1 MRKLWCALA
10 GGIVLFA
17 ASPAQADALPGAAAA
32 AQPADGSAMDSASDP
47 LRARTLPATVPP
59 DVSGMPLGGV
69 LLPPLAIPSA
79 APTLPAADVVP
90 APRTTA
96 PAHSRRSPRPKATP
110 YDPRLFEEPV
120 EIDDEPEHRPA
131 TTAPHK

>member
-32 AQPADGSAMDSASDP
+32 QPADRSAMDRPSDP
-47 LRARTLPATVPP
+47 LPARTLP

-69 LLPPLAIPSA
+69 LLPPLTGPSA

-131 TTAPHK
+131 TAATPHK